1 MRWYDKGFGFP
12 PSMDSSQVKP
22 RRPKIPRWLLMVL
35 MYAISI
41 GSLAWALRGYDFAQI
56 KPAILS
62 VKWGWVLLAVVFD
75 LTVYIFHGW
84 RWNILLS
91 PVERLGLWRTV
102 QSIYIGLFA
111 NEVLPLRP
119 GEIIRCYLL
128 AFWSKIPLSLTLT
141 SMAIERVL
149 DGIWLILVFIVAS
162 KLMVMP
168 RPLVDFAQALG
179 IGVAAATVIFLYVLF
194 HKQHAHSMMSSHP
207 WTQKFIHVLDEIH
220 HMGNWRTLAGAF
232 GVTCLYWLLQVLSV
246 WALFKSYEMD
256 LAAWHAAI
264 VLVIIRLG
272 TIIPNAPGNLGVFN
286 SVAKLALM
294 LLGVEAGTAFELSV
308 VMWVALTFPLLIGG
322 FVALFVTGLS
332 IGEIHRHARTQHHA
346 HRHLGRHHE
355 TPASR
360 Q

>member
-1 MRWYDKGFGFP
+1 
-12 PSMDSSQVKP
+12 MDSSQVKP
-22 RRPKIPRWLLMVL
+22 RLPKIPRWLLMVL

-62 VKWGWVLLAVVFD
+62 VKWIWVLLAVVLD
-75 LTVYIFHGW
+75 LSVYIFHGW

-128 AFWSKIPLSLTLT
+128 AFWGKIPLSLTLT

-168 RPLVDFAQALG
+168 RALMDFAQALG
-179 IGVAAATVIFLYVLF
+179 IGVAVATVIFLYVLF
-194 HKQHAHSMMSSHP
+194 HKQHAHTMMSSHP
-207 WTQKFIHVLDEIH
+207 WTQKFLHVLDEIH
-220 HMGNWRTLAGAF
+220 QMGNWRTLAGAF
-232 GVTCLYWLLQVLSV
+232 GVTCLYWLFQVLSI

-256 LAAWHAAI
+256 LSAWHAAI

-308 VMWVALTFPLLIGG
+308 VMWAALTFPLLIGG

-332 IGEIHRHARTQHHA
+332 IGEIHRHARTHHHA
-346 HRHLGRHHE
+346 QRQLRRHHE